1 MLASLGVTGN
11 GLQMIETEEEMADR
25 NVRVKDN
32 VRKNIERARQVGLFN
47 KATNGTPNMEAVNSL
62 RIGAN
67 MVLSTQSTNNTS
79 NQS

>member
-32 VRKNIERARQVGLFN
+32 VRKKIERARQVGLFN
-47 KATNGTPNMEAVNSL
+47 KGTNGTPNMEAVNSL

-67 MVLSTQSTNNTS
+67 NVLST
-79 NQS
+79 

>member
-1 MLASLGVTGN
+1 
-11 GLQMIETEEEMADR
+11 MIETDEEMADR
-25 NVRVKDN
+25 NVRVKEN
-32 VRKNIERARQVGLFN
+32 VRKKIERARQVGLFN
-47 KATNGTPNMEAVNSL
+47 KGATPTVEGVSSL